1 MLLNLDPA
9 PHRETI
15 SLTPLIDIVF
25 ILLLFFMLTSTFSR
39 WQQIDLLAPS
49 IGDDTQT
56 DNLRVIKLESNDGR
70 VSFDGRTLL
79 SQDAKALIAL
89 IIEEPK
95 ATYVITVAKGINTQA
110 MVTLLD
116 NLKQAGAYQVSLA
129 GLLP

>member
-9 PHRETI
+9 PRREMI

-49 IGDDTQT
+49 ISDDTQT
-56 DNLRVIKLESNDGR
+56 ENLRVIKLESNDGR

-79 SQDAKALIAL
+79 SQDAMALSALIN
-89 IIEEPK
+89 EEPK

-129 GLLP
+129 GVLP